1 MLFFFFCFRGNNH
14 NSSDLC
20 KKYSEISLYK
30 YSLQNKHIYTYL
42 CTCRL
47 FTSIDQKISASS
59 DRVPINCNEE
69 EVKPKLQ
76 SEKEVCLF
84 FHRGCTLFCF
94 VFLTKIA
101 PFFLRVWLFSV
112 LWYDMMGCCDTS
124 WQGDKVLCL
133 RTVHCTEQALQWRL
147 ARDESQRFFKHVL
160 PHGAW
165 SVPSEFRV
173 LPVLYVFSFFYDH
186 NNFYIDLKIV

>member
-1 MLFFFFCFRGNNH
+1 MRQQGNSGPMFEFCFFCFCFRGNNH

-47 FTSIDQKISASS
+47 FTNIDQKISASS

-84 FHRGCTLFCF
+84 FRRGCSLFLF
-94 VFLTKIA
+94 VFSDKNST
-101 PFFLRVWLFSV
+101 FFSESVTVFSS
-112 LWYDMMGCCDTS
+112 LIWYDGMV
-124 WQGDKVLCL
+124 WYL
-133 RTVHCTEQALQWRL
+133 RAGGRSLVPAVQYTRLSKHFSDALPEMNL
-147 ARDESQRFFKHVL
+147 HVL
-160 PHGAW
+160 
-165 SVPSEFRV
+165 
-173 LPVLYVFSFFYDH
+173 
-186 NNFYIDLKIV
+186 

>member
-1 MLFFFFCFRGNNH
+1 MVEQHSDFEAMCKWMFSGRKRKVLQIRIGHNETHHKANNKLLLSYANLVTPVLLIFKFFLLNHTSDLMRQQGNSGPVFEFCFFCFCFRGNNH

-47 FTSIDQKISASS
+47 FTNIDQKISASS

-84 FHRGCTLFCF
+84 FRRGCSLFLF
-94 VFLTKIA
+94 VFSDKNST
-101 PFFLRVWLFSV
+101 FFSESV
-112 LWYDMMGCCDTS
+112 T
-124 WQGDKVLCL
+124 VLSSL
-133 RTVHCTEQALQWRL
+133 
-147 ARDESQRFFKHVL
+147 
-160 PHGAW
+160 
-165 SVPSEFRV
+165 
-173 LPVLYVFSFFYDH
+173 
-186 NNFYIDLKIV
+186 I

>member
-1 MLFFFFCFRGNNH
+1 MDVLRTKKESLTNPDRSQRNPPQGKYQTAAVVRKPCYSSFIDFSSFFLLNHTSDLMRQQGNSGPVFEFCFFCFCFRGNNH

-47 FTSIDQKISASS
+47 FTNIDQKISASS

-84 FHRGCTLFCF
+84 FRRGCSLF
-94 VFLTKIA
+94 L
-101 PFFLRVWLFSV
+101 FFFSDKNSTFFSESVTV
-112 LWYDMMGCCDTS
+112 LS
-124 WQGDKVLCL
+124 SL
-133 RTVHCTEQALQWRL
+133 
-147 ARDESQRFFKHVL
+147 
-160 PHGAW
+160 
-165 SVPSEFRV
+165 
-173 LPVLYVFSFFYDH
+173 
-186 NNFYIDLKIV
+186 I

>member
-1 MLFFFFCFRGNNH
+1 MRQQGNSGPVFEFCFFCFCFRGNNH

-47 FTSIDQKISASS
+47 FTNIDQKISASS

-84 FHRGCTLFCF
+84 FRRGCSLFLF
-94 VFLTKIA
+94 VFSDKNST
-101 PFFLRVWLFSV
+101 FFSESVTVFSS
-112 LWYDMMGCCDTS
+112 LIWYDGMV
-124 WQGDKVLCL
+124 WYL
-133 RTVHCTEQALQWRL
+133 RAGGRSLVPAVQVHSAEQALQWRL
-147 ARDESQRFFKHVL
+147 ARDESPRSLNRFSHMEPEVC
-160 PHGAW
+160 HQSW
-165 SVPSEFRV
+165 EF
-173 LPVLYVFSFFYDH
+173 
-186 NNFYIDLKIV
+186 